1 MYIADL
7 HIHSRFSRATSREGD
22 APHLDLWARRKGVG
36 LVGTGDFTHPAWR
49 AELREQL
56 EPAEQGFYT
65 LKPEYRLPDHTLNP
79 GQPRFVVTGEISCIY
94 KKGDKVRKVHNLI
107 LLPGLDEADELA
119 RRLEAVGNLHS
130 DGRPILGMDSRD
142 LLELTLASCPEAI
155 FIPAH
160 IWTPHFAMFGAF
172 SGFDTVAECFGDLAG
187 QIRAVETGLS
197 SDPPM
202 NWRVSG
208 LDGLTLVSHSDA
220 HSPAKL
226 GREANLLDCE
236 LGWPALKKAIE
247 TGRGFSGTI
256 EFFPEEGKYHL
267 DGHRPCGVC
276 LSPQETL
283 ACGGRCPVCG
293 KKITIGVEHRVE
305 ALADRPLGYR
315 PPHAKPFE
323 SLVPLQEAA
332 AAVLGVGAAS
342 KKAEQKYFELLAQL
356 GPEFYV
362 LRQAPL
368 EELERAGGPVLAEGV
383 RRLRAGRV
391 LRRPGYDGVY
401 GVIGLFEPEELEELN
416 GQTTFLAGEKAP
428 AAPPSAPG
436 RAAANAA
443 KAPQREQG
451 GAPLGAAEMGNGKGA
466 GALAGLN
473 PEQAAAASAP
483 EAEVAVVA
491 GPGTGKTKTL
501 TARILWLLEQGAKPS
516 QITAVTFTRQAAAE
530 LQSRLEE
537 ALGSK
542 TAVRGITIG
551 TFHSVC
557 GQLCKGRPLL
567 TAEGQREAAALLREK
582 FGQRGADRR
591 ILEGVSREKSGLP
604 GGAGQKALA
613 AYEAFLKEKGARD
626 LDDLLLDALKSG
638 PGRAQRFCHLLVDE
652 FQDTSGVQLALIE
665 QWHAAGETLFAIGD
679 PDQAIYGFRGAAG
692 RCFERLAQGYPALR
706 TVTLRKNYRSA
717 PQVVACARALIGHNP
732 GGPRQLEAVR
742 QGGAAVRLLTAPTP
756 FAEGVFLAKEI
767 ARLTGGMDMLTARP
781 AEGAR
786 TYAFSE
792 MAVLARTHRQLE
804 LIEQCLRHDDIPCLV
819 VGRESWLEDEAVAR
833 ALAFL
838 ERRAAEG
845 AREKPLRLVEGWMR
859 GNGRSP
865 ALEKLAGA
873 AACYPRAAALADALA
888 NGGEGDIH
896 RRSGKAGA
904 AGAVRLLTLHGAK
917 GLEFPLVFLAGVSA
931 GQLPLERPSAP
942 LTEEQRQEERRLF
955 FVGITRARDELVLTA
970 PGAASPFAA
979 ELGGGAQ
986 RGRVPGAEPRPKQLS
1001 FF

>member
-7 HIHSRFSRATSREGD
+7 HIHSRFSRATSKEGD
-22 APHLDLWARRKGVG
+22 APHLDLWARRKGIG

-49 AELREQL
+49 EELRRQL
-56 EPAEQGFYT
+56 APAEPGFYT
-65 LKPEYRLPDHTLNP
+65 LRPEYALPDATLGA

-94 KKGDKVRKVHNLI
+94 KKGDRVRKVHNLI

-142 LLELTLASCPEAI
+142 LLELTLECCPDAM

-187 QIRAVETGLS
+187 HIHAVETGLS

-236 LGWPALKKAIE
+236 LAWPALKKAIE
-247 TGRGFSGTI
+247 TGEGFGGTI

-267 DGHRPCGVC
+267 DGHRACSVC
-276 LSPQETL
+276 LTPQETL
-283 ACGGRCPVCG
+283 ACGGRCPACG

-305 ALADRPLGYR
+305 ALADRPAGYR
-315 PPHAKPFE
+315 PQGAKPFE
-323 SLVPLQEAA
+323 SLVPLQETA

-342 KKAEQKYFELLAQL
+342 KKAEQTYFELLAKL
-356 GPEFYV
+356 GPEFYT

-368 EELERAGGPVLAEGV
+368 EDLNRAAGPVFAEGV
-383 RRLRAGRV
+383 RRLRAGQV
-391 LRRPGYDGVY
+391 LRRAGYDGVY

-416 GQTTFLAGEKAP
+416 GQTTFLAAERKSEIKQAGPRWPANKIRLAP
-428 AAPPSAPG
+428 GKPDEPAG
-436 RAAANAA
+436 RAAGG
-443 KAPQREQG
+443 PQESG
-451 GAPLGAAEMGNGKGA
+451 P
-466 GALAGLN
+466 LAGLN

-501 TARILWLLEQGAKPS
+501 TARILWLLEQGAKPG

-530 LQSRLEE
+530 LRERLEE
-537 ALGSK
+537 ALGGK
-542 TAVRGITIG
+542 AALRGMTIG

-557 GQLCKGRPLL
+557 LEVCKGRPLL
-567 TAEGQREAAALLREK
+567 AAQEQKQVAAQLRAQ
-582 FGQRGADRR
+582 FGLKGTDRR
-591 ILEGVSREKSGLP
+591 ILEGVSRQKNGLP
-604 GGAGQKALA
+604 GGAGPEVLA
-613 AYEAFLKEKGARD
+613 AYEELLRRQGARD
-626 LDDLLLDALKSG
+626 LDDLLLDALRAG
-638 PGRAQRFCHLLVDE
+638 PGRSQRFCHLLVDE
-652 FQDTSGVQLALIE
+652 FQDTSEVQLALIE
-665 QWHAAGETLFAIGD
+665 AWHTGGRSLFVIGD

-692 RCFERLAQGYPALR
+692 RCFERLGQAYPALR
-706 TVTLRKNYRSA
+706 RVALRKNYRSA
-717 PQVVACARALIGHNP
+717 PPVLGCARALIEHNP
-732 GGPRQLEAVR
+732 GGPRVLEAVR
-742 QGGAAVRLLTAPTP
+742 AGGRAVRLLAAPTA

-767 ARLTGGMDMLTARP
+767 ARRTGGMDMLTAQP
-781 AEGAR
+781 EEGER

-819 VGRESWLEDEAVAR
+819 IGREGWLEDPAVGR
-833 ALAFL
+833 ALAAL
-838 ERRAAEG
+838 EEKAAAG
-845 AREKPLRLVEGWMR
+845 AKEKPLRLAEEWMQE
-859 GNGRSP
+859 NGRSP

-873 AACYPRAAALADALA
+873 AACYPTAAALLEALTH
-888 NGGEGDIH
+888 GGEGDVH
-896 RRSGKAGA
+896 RRSGKQGA
-904 AGAVRLLTLHGAK
+904 AGAVRLMTLHGAK

-931 GQLPLERPSAP
+931 GQLPLERPGQTLSAD
-942 LTEEQRQEERRLF
+942 EREEERRLF
-955 FVGITRARDELVLTA
+955 FVGVTRARDELVLTA

-979 ELGGGAQ
+979 ELGGGAE
-986 RGRVPGAEPRPKQLS
+986 RGRVPGAEPRPRQLS